1 MHETLGREVVLLPL
15 VPVSL
20 VTMLV
25 RTSLKP
31 VDSLLNGV
39 ALTFVL
45 AVDDLLVS
53 VALSYRAK
61 GKFVADI
68 LPITLVH
75 PVPIEMNKRR
85 PDVRGALIL
94 LNICTC
100 FYLINGVYC
109 DGMVAL
115 CMITSFLISIVL
127 ATLIDYL
134 LVVCYECSAATARRV
149 VVSALV
155 QCAVGT
161 PCLRPYSCG
170 ITTGRAPSGC
180 RSSLAWRCSKA
191 FCVMI

>member
-1 MHETLGREVVLLPL
+1 MCVLLFALSELGREVVLLPL

-115 CMITSFLISIVL
+115 CMITSWGS
-127 ATLIDYL
+127 
-134 LVVCYECSAATARRV
+134 TAHTGR
-149 VVSALV
+149 
-155 QCAVGT
+155 
-161 PCLRPYSCG
+161 PCLCTHHC
-170 ITTGRAPSGC
+170 IRAAS
-180 RSSLAWRCSKA
+180 RDFSH
-191 FCVMI
+191 

>member
-1 MHETLGREVVLLPL
+1 MCVLLFALSELGREVVLLPL

-75 PVPIEMNKRR
+75 PVPIEMNAR
-85 PDVRGALIL
+85 
-94 LNICTC
+94 
-100 FYLINGVYC
+100 
-109 DGMVAL
+109 
-115 CMITSFLISIVL
+115 
-127 ATLIDYL
+127 
-134 LVVCYECSAATARRV
+134 TAH
-149 VVSALV
+149 
-155 QCAVGT
+155 T
-161 PCLRPYSCG
+161 PCTLRCNPALRVRPLQCCCHCEVLLQRVCPL
-170 ITTGRAPSGC
+170 RA
-180 RSSLAWRCSKA
+180 L
-191 FCVMI
+191 